1 MKISLQAYKLIILSR
16 QFLVQMFK
24 KIILK
29 GKNLL
34 KISRRVLTDTL
45 QLKEVKNIT
54 FIRDIV
60 HNQLT
65 N

>member
-1 MKISLQAYKLIILSR
+1 MKISLQAYRLIILSR
-16 QFLVQMFK
+16 RFLVQMFK

>member
-16 QFLVQMFK
+16 RFQVQMFK

>member
-16 QFLVQMFK
+16 RFLVQMFK